1 MGFEVV
7 GLPHYVIWHI
17 YEPSEEDLKR
27 MAEMDK
33 EKAAKELDVE
43 DIDISRARWEDDR
56 KYIETVLEEKKA
68 QKIMEEGPEKKV
80 VIGGEE
86 GPVAHVG
93 EEGVPS
99 DSGNGLTGLD
109 QEKDKGFQHNIAK
122 S

>member
-17 YEPSEEDLKR
+17 YEPSEEDIKR

-33 EKAAKELDVE
+33 EKAARELDVE
-43 DIDISRARWEDDR
+43 DIDISKARWEKDR
-56 KYIETVLEEKKA
+56 KFVESVIKERKA
-68 QKIMEEGPEKKV
+68 QKVLEGTPERKV
-80 VIGGEE
+80 VVGGVE

-93 EEGVPS
+93 EEGLPS
-99 DSGNGLTGLD
+99 ESGNGLTGLD
-109 QEKDKGFQHNIAK
+109 QDKDKGFQHNMVK